1 VPAAAPFPDPLSP
14 VVDLLVRHVVDSYRR
29 GDVDPEEAIRQ
40 AVVTGWF
47 EGHIEGEDACPGC
60 RYRGDDPVYAAS
72 LRRYAG

>member
-1 VPAAAPFPDPLSP
+1 M
-14 VVDLLVRHVVDSYRR
+14 LVRHVVGTYRR
-29 GDVDPEEAIRQ
+29 GEMGSEEAIRQ

-60 RYRGDDPVYAAS
+60 RYRGDDPVYASA

>member
-14 VVDLLVRHVVDSYRR
+14 VVDLLVRHVVDAYRR

-60 RYRGDDPVYAAS
+60 RYRGEDPAYAAS